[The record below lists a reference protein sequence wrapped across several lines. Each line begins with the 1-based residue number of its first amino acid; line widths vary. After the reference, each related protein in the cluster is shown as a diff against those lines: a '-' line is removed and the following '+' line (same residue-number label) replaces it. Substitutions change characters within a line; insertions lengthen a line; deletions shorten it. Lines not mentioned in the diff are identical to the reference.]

1 MESIRRFDEAADQ
14 DYPCERHRD
23 FIFRSRHNEMIHER
37 GDCPFAPSNIK
48 MGADLVHFE
57 GEGKVWRFHPE
68 CVYENLQEIEVG

>member
-1 MESIRRFDEAADQ
+1 
-14 DYPCERHRD
+14 
-23 FIFRSRHNEMIHER
+23 MIHER

-48 MGADLVHFE
+48 MGADLVRFE